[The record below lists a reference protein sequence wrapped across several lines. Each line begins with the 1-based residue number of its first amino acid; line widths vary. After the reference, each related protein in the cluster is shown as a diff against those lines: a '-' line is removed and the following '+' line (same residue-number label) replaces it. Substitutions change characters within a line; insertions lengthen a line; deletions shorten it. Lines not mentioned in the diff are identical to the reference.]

1 MKKLILFP
9 LLLFIALGSTAQWK
23 PYKIDDSVQ
32 VSLPP
37 DYKVTDTLGQ
47 TVITAGT
54 QFGNILI
61 IKTPDN
67 PSRTPDI
74 EKEKHLNDFYK
85 NYLQRIKSSTPG
97 GVITDEKDT
106 TINNLL
112 YKDFTLRVDS
122 GSGTQLRDFRVVHV
136 NSATYTFE
144 LLYQDIHKEY
154 AADESRNFF
163 NSIRIPPDTELQ
175 SQFTTPENT
184 TGAPPSVNRTGL
196 ITALI
201 AGVIILAVIIIIVR
215 RRKHH

>member
-1 MKKLILFP
+1 MKNHI
-9 LLLFIALGSTAQWK
+9 LLLAVLFITHTAAAQLE

-37 DYKVTDTLGQ
+37 EYRIRDTLGQ
-47 TVITAGT
+47 TIITAPT

-85 NYLQRIKSSTPG
+85 NYLQKIKSSTPG
-97 GVITDEKDT
+97 GIIMDEKDT

-144 LLYQDIHKEY
+144 VLYQDIHKEY
-154 AADESRNFF
+154 VAEEIRNFF
-163 NSIRIPPDTELQ
+163 NSIKIPPDGGIQ

-201 AGVIILAVIIIIVR
+201 AGVIILVVIIIIVR